1 MQIQAIG
8 QALGT
13 LIAVQIEQDGEERIF
28 WIAAPVE
35 IRNQFADALA
45 ALIVLQRLEG
55 VEWRFRR
62 KTHGIKLVAQ
72 IRSLRFMYLEKFLHL
87 ELKDYEITREWYSDE
102 QKVLEIVINFLKQH
116 GSVFGAYDI
125 HILPR

>member
-1 MQIQAIG
+1 MQIKAIA

-55 VEWRFRR
+55 VE
-62 KTHGIKLVAQ
+62 
-72 IRSLRFMYLEKFLHL
+72 
-87 ELKDYEITREWYSDE
+87 
-102 QKVLEIVINFLKQH
+102 
-116 GSVFGAYDI
+116 
-125 HILPR
+125 